1 MMHNHSGI
9 IMLYLLLLL
18 QMGCGQKESPDTEDK
33 KADYNTEIF
42 GLLHESNGETILLEE
57 MGARVFIPVD
67 TVSCDETGRFHI
79 TFSPEQI
86 AFYVLRYG
94 PSGYISLLIEPG
106 ESIQFTGQ
114 SGNMNAYTITGS
126 PGSSLLQTLA
136 KKHKQTLE
144 ALGEI
149 SRMNREFVSSPDYP
163 AIKLGLDQQFDS
175 ITSAFHDYSLRY
187 IHENASSPAIMIA
200 LYNLYGQGFPVFSPD
215 TDFAVYHFVD
225 SALMAGYR
233 ELEAVHLLHAQVAE
247 AEQLRKSKS
256 QAGLLKNGEIA
267 PDFVSSRP
275 DGSQMALS
283 DLQGNYVLLTFWAS
297 WSKLCREENE
307 VLARA
312 MERFGEDNFRI
323 LQVSVDDE
331 KEAWTLAI
339 DTDHLDWDHVSDL
352 KRWESPLVN
361 IYGVEKIPFNVVIDP
376 SGKIIETDLYGDQLL
391 NKLDQLLNN

>member
-1 MMHNHSGI
+1 MHRYSDI
-9 IMLYLLLLL
+9 IMLYFLLLLL
-18 QMGCGQKESPDTEDK
+18 MGCGQKGSPNTEDK
-33 KADYNTEIF
+33 KAVYSTVIS
-42 GLLHESNGETILLEE
+42 GLLHEGNGETILLEE
-57 MGARVFIPVD
+57 MGAREFIPVD
-67 TVSCDETGRFHI
+67 TVSCDESGHFHI

-86 AFYVLRYG
+86 AFYVLRFG
-94 PSGYISLLIEPG
+94 PSGYINLLIEPG
-106 ESIQFTGQ
+106 ESVQFTGQ
-114 SGNMNAYTITGS
+114 SDNMNTYTIKGS

-136 KKHKQTLE
+136 KEHKQTLE

-149 SRMNREFVSSPDYP
+149 SRKNRENVSSPDYP
-163 AIKLGLDQQFDS
+163 AIKQRLDQQFDS
-175 ITSAFHDYSLRY
+175 ITSSFHAYSLQY
-187 IHENASSPAIMIA
+187 IHKNASSPAILIA

-215 TDFAVYHFVD
+215 TDFAVYNFVD
-225 SALMAGYR
+225 SVLMAGHNK
-233 ELEAVHLLHAQVAE
+233 LEAVQLLHAQVTE

-256 QAGLLKNGEIA
+256 QAGLLKKGQIA

-283 DLQGNYVLLTFWAS
+283 DLKGDYVLLAFWAS
-297 WSKLCREENE
+297 WSKLCREENK

-312 MERFGEDNFRI
+312 MERFGEHSFKI
-323 LQVSVDDE
+323 LQVSLDDD

-352 KRWESPLVN
+352 KRWETPLVN